1 MKNLTRFCILFIAL
15 TVSLSSVVRADEVT
29 DWNQIM
35 LEAIHTANLSPLI
48 ATRAAA
54 IVQSAVYD
62 AVNGIERRYTP
73 IRVQPSAVPG
83 ASRSAAVVQ
92 SAYAALIKLFPAQQ
106 SVLDVKRSASLAA
119 ISSTASEGNSESITR
134 GIAWGQYVADEISAW
149 RSTDGFTPPPPP
161 FLGGNAVGQWRPTPP
176 AFAPGAGPQFAYMT
190 PWVIASSS
198 QFLPSGPPALGSAQY
213 LEDFNEVKLMGSF
226 SSPSRTTDQTLYAL
240 FWNAS
245 SPSYFWNRAAVSV
258 SADHHLTLSENAR
271 LLGLLNVA
279 IADAAIS
286 CWNAKY
292 TYVFW
297 RPVTA
302 IPLADTDGNPGTI
315 ADPNW
320 TPLFATPAF
329 PEYPSG
335 HSCNSSAAA
344 TVLANYFGDNT
355 AFILDSD
362 VMLEVTRFFPSF
374 SAAIEEVANARV
386 FAGIHFRTA
395 CRDGVQLGSSV
406 ANYVLN
412 HSFEPVHEGAPQ
424 RN

>member
-1 MKNLTRFCILFIAL
+1 
-15 TVSLSSVVRADEVT
+15 
-29 DWNQIM
+29 
-35 LEAIHTANLSPLI
+35 
-48 ATRAAA
+48 
-54 IVQSAVYD
+54 
-62 AVNGIERRYTP
+62 
-73 IRVQPSAVPG
+73 
-83 ASRSAAVVQ
+83 
-92 SAYAALIKLFPAQQ
+92 
-106 SVLDVKRSASLAA
+106 
-119 ISSTASEGNSESITR
+119 
-134 GIAWGQYVADEISAW
+134 
-149 RSTDGFTPPPPP
+149 
-161 FLGGNAVGQWRPTPP
+161 
-176 AFAPGAGPQFAYMT
+176 
-190 PWVIASSS
+190 
-198 QFLPSGPPALGSAQY
+198 
-213 LEDFNEVKLMGSF
+213 
-226 SSPSRTTDQTLYAL
+226 
-240 FWNAS
+240 
-245 SPSYFWNRAAVSV
+245 
-258 SADHHLTLSENAR
+258 LTLSENAR